1 MHDALGMNEVNGGHE
16 FSRDA
21 TGFVLGEMF
30 LAANAIEQ
38 FPASQQLHH
47 NVHVQLMSN
56 TNDIILPIVVSATR
70 IVLMPGHS
78 KKLFG
83 TRNFSN
89 FKTFFRI
96 QNHANTKCH

>member
-1 MHDALGMNEVNGGHE
+1 MHLRFNVAMHDALGMNEVNGGHE

-47 NVHVQLMSN
+47 NVHVELMSN
-56 TNDIILPIVVSATR
+56 TNDIILPTVVSATR
-70 IVLMPGHS
+70 IVLTPGHS

-83 TRNFSN
+83 TRNF
-89 FKTFFRI
+89 FKF
-96 QNHANTKCH
+96 